1 MGSSLTKGTVR
12 VQVRKDTASNWT
24 SANPTLAVG
33 EFGFETDTGKL
44 KIGDGS
50 TAWTSLA
57 YLGGDTQYHYQMHQ
71 WYAGSG
77 VTDFYL
83 PFGASTVESSNTT
96 DSYIDDLFWVAPFDG
111 KLVTAYLYTDSDTG
125 STDMKLRVN
134 GTLGATMLGGGAV
147 NCNADKTVFTFNCT
161 TANTFSVGDV
171 INVRLICTNYPNQST
186 MSTKWELT

>member
-12 VQVRKDTASNWT
+12 VQVRKDDASGWTTAD
-24 SANPTLAVG
+24 PTLAVG

-50 TAWTSLA
+50 TAWQSLA
-57 YLGGDTQYHYQMHQ
+57 YLGGDTQYHYQIHQ
-71 WYAGSG
+71 CYAGSG

-96 DSYIDDLFWVAPFDG
+96 DSYIDDIFWVAPFSG
-111 KLVTAYLYTDSDTG
+111 KLVTAYLYSDSDTG

-134 GTLGATMLGGGAV
+134 GTLGATMLGGGV
-147 NCNADKTVFTFNCT
+147 VDCNADKTVFTFNCT
-161 TANTFSVGDV
+161 TANTFSAGDV
-171 INVRLICTNYPNQST
+171 INLYLDVTNRMNQAT
-186 MSTKWELT
+186 MTTKWEIT